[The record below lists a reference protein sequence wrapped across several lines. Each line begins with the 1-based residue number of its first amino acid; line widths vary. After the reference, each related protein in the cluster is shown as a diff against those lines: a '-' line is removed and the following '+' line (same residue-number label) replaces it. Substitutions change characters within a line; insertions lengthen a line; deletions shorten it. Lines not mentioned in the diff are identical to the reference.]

1 MFARLRTEISSRCE
15 PSADPPDQAATSR
28 ERRGDQARDRGLVGA
43 ARTLEQQGRG
53 KAVAGPAAIGNDGSD
68 PLAIPMPKK
77 LQRKVPAPKA
87 ASTAVAVAERPGSGG
102 GGFSFGRGRVTAKV
116 LSEFTSQLA
125 VLLNAGIPI
134 TKSLRILEGQ
144 LPAGPMKRVASSLV
158 EDVEGGTPLSEAMQ
172 KHDIVFDPLYTNMVR
187 AGEAGGVQEEIL
199 NRLSGFLTQSEAIKA
214 RVKGALAYP
223 VTILVVAILVLLLV
237 FAFVIPKFKQVF
249 ETTGKGSMH
258 WTTQLVIDLGEHLKV
273 WWWSYL
279 LGAVLLLAL
288 HRLLMAKALGYRSF
302 MHRAALRIPVFGKLV
317 HKSLVARFARTF
329 GTLIQSGVPHLEA
342 LDILQASTNN
352 VHMRAAVAGVQGS
365 IREGAGFAVPMGESG
380 MFDDIVVNMVD
391 VGEQTGELDRMLGK
405 VADRYEVEVDR
416 TIETTFKLIEPILLV
431 VMAVVVG
438 FIVFALFMPLL
449 TMMQQMGRK

>member
-1 MFARLRTEISSRCE
+1 
-15 PSADPPDQAATSR
+15 
-28 ERRGDQARDRGLVGA
+28 
-43 ARTLEQQGRG
+43 
-53 KAVAGPAAIGNDGSD
+53 
-68 PLAIPMPKK
+68 MPKK